1 MTGEEPIQEQ
11 VELQFVADTRLLQT
25 ELNIAAGV
33 GRRFASSLL
42 RAFDGLANKGKSLGQ
57 VLRGLAL
64 DLSKLVLKAA
74 FKPLQSGLGALFQG
88 LFTGGAAFGSGG
100 VLQQGTPV
108 PFAKG
113 GVIAAPAM
121 FPLAGGRTGLMG
133 ERGAEAIMPLA
144 RDGKGRLGVVASG
157 GGSGAPVVHISVQA
171 KDVESFRRSETQVA
185 AVLSR
190 ALAMGQRNL

>member
-108 PFAKG
+108 PTNDLW
-113 GVIAAPAM
+113 IAALVTEHGARLCTRDAHCGK
-121 FPLAGGRTGLMG
+121 LAQL
-133 ERGAEAIMPLA
+133 
-144 RDGKGRLGVVASG
+144 DVA
-157 GGSGAPVVHISVQA
+157 
-171 KDVESFRRSETQVA
+171 
-185 AVLSR
+185 
-190 ALAMGQRNL
+190 